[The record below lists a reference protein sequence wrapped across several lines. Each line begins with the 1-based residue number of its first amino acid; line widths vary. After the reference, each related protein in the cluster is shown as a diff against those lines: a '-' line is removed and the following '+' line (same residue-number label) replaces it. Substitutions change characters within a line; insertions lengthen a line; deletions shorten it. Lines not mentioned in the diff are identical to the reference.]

1 MNDEK
6 GQPVFSDNVDELL
19 AKKIVRNTKKNTGDA
34 KPRKKVVDEPVK
46 TGEATFTHSAE
57 ALGPSAAGCYT
68 YRTPEHKHRV
78 RGLTKYGLAALVLLG
93 LLGILTFLLSK
104 FRKD

>member
-1 MNDEK
+1 MNNEK

-19 AKKIVRNTKKNTGDA
+19 AKKIVMNTKKNTGDA
-34 KPRKKVVDEPVK
+34 KPRKKVVDKPVK
-46 TGEATFTHSAE
+46 TEEATFA
-57 ALGPSAAGCYT
+57 
-68 YRTPEHKHRV
+68 YRTPEHKHRI
-78 RGLTKYGLAALVLLG
+78 RGLKHYGFAALVLLA

>member
-1 MNDEK
+1 MNNEK

-34 KPRKKVVDEPVK
+34 KPRKKVVDGPEK
-46 TGEATFTHSAE
+46 TEEATFT
-57 ALGPSAAGCYT
+57 C
-68 YRTPEHKHRV
+68 RTPEHKHRV
-78 RGLTKYGLAALVLLG
+78 RGLKHYGFAALVLLA